1 MAGMDAMEALDLAL
15 YADTAL
21 WLESGLAD
29 GTEFWTSVVA
39 AGLQFYRYADP
50 DDLGGRVMP
59 APGDRLALVR
69 TPDNEA
75 DANAV
80 EIWWRNEH
88 QLGHL
93 PRGVAAELAP
103 RLDGGDPV
111 RAYVADPGTG
121 EAWSLVVLLV
131 GRGVEALHRQRQ
143 ERLADTR
150 AWEERLELLEACAA
164 VWGRERLV
172 PDPDVPHGRATVTT
186 MPEPTTAQFL
196 AAQAFWE
203 GRRRVQTERQ
213 AAAVYAFHQMPK
225 ERPALPAGPVDEAL
239 RGRVFGWWDEV
250 PLTLRTK
257 TQWTEFGRKLAKG
270 AVPFAA
276 IEYGRGRRYRRHDL
290 YAVGDTVAVKEANP
304 LAVAAAAE
312 GAFRAGRLRVI

>member
-1 MAGMDAMEALDLAL
+1 MAGVDAMGALDLAL

-39 AGLQFYRYADP
+39 AGLQFYRYAGP

-69 TPDNEA
+69 APDNPA
-75 DANAV
+75 DGHAI

-88 QLGHL
+88 MLGHL

-131 GRGVEALHRQRQ
+131 GRGVEALHRQRL
-143 ERLADTR
+143 ERLADART
-150 AWEERLELLEACAA
+150 WEERLELLEACGA
-164 VWGRERLV
+164 VWGRERPV
-172 PDPDVPHGRATVTT
+172 PDPDVPYGRATTT
-186 MPEPTTAQFL
+186 SPEPTKAQL
-196 AAQAFWE
+196 RAVQAFWE
-203 GRRRVQTERQ
+203 ERRRLQIELR
-213 AAAVYAFHQMPK
+213 AAAVYAFHHLPK
-225 ERPALPAGPVDEAL
+225 ERPALPAGPVDEAQ
-239 RGRVFGWWDEV
+239 RGRVFAWWDDV
-250 PLTLRTK
+250 PPWLKTK
-257 TQWTEFGRKLAKG
+257 TQWAEAGRKLAKG
-270 AVPFAA
+270 KAPFASV
-276 IEYGRGRRYRRHDL
+276 EYGRGRRHRRYDL
-290 YAVGDTVAVKEANP
+290 YTVGDTEAMRKASP
-304 LAVAAAAE
+304 QAAAARAE
-312 GAFRAGRLRVI
+312 AAFRAGRLRVW

>member
-1 MAGMDAMEALDLAL
+1 MVGMDVMEALDLAL

-39 AGLQFYRYADP
+39 AGLQFYRYAGP

-59 APGDRLALVR
+59 TPGDRLALVR
-69 TPDNEA
+69 APDNPA
-75 DANAV
+75 DGHAI

-88 QLGHL
+88 MLGHL

-131 GRGVEALHRQRQ
+131 GRGVEPLHRQRL

-150 AWEERLELLEACAA
+150 AWEERLELLEADAA
-164 VWGRERLV
+164 VWGRERPV
-172 PDPDVPHGRATVTT
+172 PDPDVPYGRATTT
-186 MPEPTTAQFL
+186 SPEPTKAQL
-196 AAQAFWE
+196 RAVQAFWE
-203 GRRRVQTERQ
+203 ERRAAQTECR
-213 AAAVYAFHQMPK
+213 AAAVYAFHQLPK
-225 ERPALPAGPVDEAL
+225 ERPALPEVPVDEAL
-239 RGRVFGWWDEV
+239 RGRVFTWWDEI
-250 PLTLRTK
+250 PSMLRTK
-257 TQWTEFGRKLAKG
+257 TQWGEAGRKLARG
-270 AVPFAA
+270 VVPFAA
-276 IEYGRGRRYRRHDL
+276 IEYGRGRRYRRYDL
-290 YAVGDTVAVKEANP
+290 YAVGDTVAMKEASP

-312 GAFRAGRLRVI
+312 GAFRAGRLRVT

>member
-1 MAGMDAMEALDLAL
+1 MEALETLDLAL
-15 YADTAL
+15 YADTVL
-21 WLESGLAD
+21 GLETGLAD
-29 GTEFWTSVVA
+29 GSEFWTSVVA
-39 AGLQFYRYADP
+39 AGLQFYRYAGP

-59 APGDRLALVR
+59 AAGDRLSLVR
-69 TPDNEA
+69 APDNPA

-131 GRGVEALHRQRQ
+131 GRGVEALHRQRL

-150 AWEERLELLEACAA
+150 AWEERLEVIMACEN

-172 PDPDVPHGRATVTT
+172 PDPDVPYGRAAVTT
-186 MPEPTTAQFL
+186 IPEPTTPQFM
-196 AAQAFWE
+196 AAQRFWE
-203 GRRRVQTERQ
+203 GRRRVQTERR
-213 AAAVYAFHQMPK
+213 AAAVYAFHQLPK
-225 ERPALPAGPVDEAL
+225 ERPALPEGPVDEAL
-239 RGRVFGWWDEV
+239 RGRVFAWWDEV
-250 PLTLRTK
+250 PAWLKTK
-257 TQWTEFGRKLAKG
+257 TQWTEFGRKLTKG

-290 YAVGDTVAVKEANP
+290 YAVGDTVAMREANP
-304 LAVAAAAE
+304 LVAAAAAE
-312 GAFRAGRLRVI
+312 TAFRAGRLRAG